1 MTTKRAVELLE
12 IEKECV
18 QRANTC
24 GRDCAHCKLV
34 QNDEELIKMYEFVI
48 GFIKSKTMTDRE
60 RMMLVIVNEILHSG
74 LSIDTEA
81 DQDYVW
87 EVIRERIEEELF

>member
-1 MTTKRAVELLE
+1 MTTKRAIELLE

-34 QNDEELIKMYEFVI
+34 QNDEELIEMYEFVI
-48 GFIKSKTMTDRE
+48 GFIKSKSCHAAGDF
-60 RMMLVIVNEILHSG
+60 IDYI
-74 LSIDTEA
+74 SIANTFHQMQKD
-81 DQDYVW
+81 
-87 EVIRERIEEELF
+87 I